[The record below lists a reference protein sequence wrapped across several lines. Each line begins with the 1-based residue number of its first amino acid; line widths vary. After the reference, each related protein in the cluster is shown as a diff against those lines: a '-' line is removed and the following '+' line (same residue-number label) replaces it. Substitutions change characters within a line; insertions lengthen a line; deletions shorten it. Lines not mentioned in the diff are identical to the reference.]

1 MSLMPGVPRSTSRL
15 CFSEYY
21 ELEKGNKGSSVT
33 SVGSLLEHSVYELR
47 VAPPTIEIKAEDR
60 FTQVSVFSAN
70 RAGTL
75 VEVRGPGHWHPPA
88 GELGVLGVRA
98 PPGTLVL
105 TRPCGFCASLA
116 SESKRCLPGAFAGSP

>member
-1 MSLMPGVPRSTSRL
+1 MRHLSRTLTSKMSLMPGVPRSTSRL

-75 VEVRGPGHWHPPA
+75 VEVRSAGHWHPTDK
-88 GELGVLGVRA
+88 
-98 PPGTLVL
+98 PPRV
-105 TRPCGFCASLA
+105 S
-116 SESKRCLPGAFAGSP
+116 